1 MKKVYFASPL
11 FSEMERRYNA
21 QIVSGLRGN
30 YPSLDIYVPQEQL
43 EINDKQAYADSKMI
57 ANFDTEALIASDLV
71 IAILDGSTID
81 AGVASEIGV
90 AYAKGIPVIGVYT
103 DTRQLGG
110 DNLKKVEALREI
122 GENQFHYVNLY
133 TIGLVKLNG
142 IVVASEEELVSEIGE
157 RLKK

>member
-21 QIVSGLRGN
+21 HIVSGLRGN